1 MTETPPKNNEPAKEY
16 VCPLLFLLYKNDE
29 LSKTEVKRE
38 TSEGKSKTFCS
49 ISSTLVSLDGQ
60 LKRNSSENG

>member
-1 MTETPPKNNEPAKEY
+1 
-16 VCPLLFLLYKNDE
+16 LFLLYKNDG